1 MWYAVQWNYSKQDII
16 RAEESV
22 LIREV
27 SSFHIIVQEW
37 YTICTLGRRMRGV
50 LISYYCAGVVYYMY
64 FGQENERCPHFRG

>member
-27 SSFHIIVQEW
+27 SLFHIIVQEW

-50 LISYYCAGVVYYMY
+50 LISEVEMYANVTIHIKCARICM
-64 FGQENERCPHFRG
+64 